1 MMTEDDRLAFSRRL
15 ASKTEQNSVRHRK
28 YRLSEKSREAWVGS
42 GEKVTRSM
50 PPSFSLLRYCRAI
63 FAIAFFRSLTS
74 RTGCWRANR
83 LVFFPLNFSHQTNL
97 WIDSTNFRGDYF
109 SAVQFSFSK

>member
-42 GEKVTRSM
+42 GEKGYPIHAS
-50 PPSFSLLRYCRAI
+50 
-63 FAIAFFRSLTS
+63 
-74 RTGCWRANR
+74 
-83 LVFFPLNFSHQTNL
+83 LVFHSVIVALYLLSQFFAHWLLEQ
-97 WIDSTNFRGDYF
+97 
-109 SAVQFSFSK
+109 AVGGLTD

>member
-50 PPSFSLLRYCRAI
+50 PPSFFTPSLLSRYICYRT
-63 FAIAFFRSLTS
+63 FLLTD
-74 RTGCWRANR
+74 
-83 LVFFPLNFSHQTNL
+83 F
-97 WIDSTNFRGDYF
+97 
-109 SAVQFSFSK
+109 

>member
-28 YRLSEKSREAWVGS
+28 YRLSERREAWVGS
-42 GEKVTRSM
+42 GERL
-50 PPSFSLLRYCRAI
+50 PDPCLPRFSLLRYCRAI
-63 FAIAFFRSLTS
+63 FAIALFCSLTS

-83 LVFFPLNFSHQTNL
+83 
-97 WIDSTNFRGDYF
+97 
-109 SAVQFSFSK
+109 